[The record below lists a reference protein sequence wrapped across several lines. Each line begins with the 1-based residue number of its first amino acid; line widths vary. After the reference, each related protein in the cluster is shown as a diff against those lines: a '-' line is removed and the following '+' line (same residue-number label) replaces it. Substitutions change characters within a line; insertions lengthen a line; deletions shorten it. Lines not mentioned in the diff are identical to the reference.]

1 MAQIK
6 KNTMFVK
13 FVKSFVYNGKDVS
26 PKDTEKAPLEL
37 PINSARLFVANGQ
50 AVEIEPKPITKK
62 DEGK

>member
-1 MAQIK
+1 
-6 KNTMFVK
+6 
-13 FVKSFVYNGKDVS
+13 VYNGKDVS

-50 AVEIEPKPITKK
+50 AVEVEPKPITKK